1 MTHARTAVTMLLAAM
16 LAACSSSTPLET
28 TAPTV
33 GFVYDGTQEGLATIE
48 DQADDYCDDA
58 YDRVPQLVRITH
70 RRSDSVAT
78 FRCI

>member
-1 MTHARTAVTMLLAAM
+1 MFARNAVMGLAASL

-33 GFVYDGTQEGLATIE
+33 GFVYDGSQDGLATIE

>member
-1 MTHARTAVTMLLAAM
+1 MFARNAVMVLAASL

-33 GFVYDGTQEGLATIE
+33 GFVYDGTQDGLATIE

-70 RRSDSVAT
+70 RRSDAVAT